1 MNQEPSYTVEEV
13 AQLLRIS
20 KLTVYDLVKKGRLPA
35 YRVGKQMRVDASD
48 LEAYKAKSKS
58 QTAVSALKDAA
69 ESGMEAMND
78 GAGADGTG
86 RGGSRDRRPEPAA
99 RFGGL
104 PAGISGDGI
113 LYGQDLASAH
123 AGRISHA
130 GTPQHQLVI
139 TGQDISLDLLAS
151 FMEEATGSRPLRSH
165 AGSLDSLIQMY
176 RGEADIVSTHL
187 WDGDTGEYNLPYIT
201 RILAGFP
208 LLVVNLLVRRAGLYV
223 QPGNPLGVSGWAD
236 LARPGIRFV
245 NRERGSGARV
255 LVDEQLRLLGIPPH
269 SLEQDGRVQNSHLGV
284 AAKVASGDAD
294 AGVGMEKAASMVGN
308 VEFIPLIRERYD
320 LVVVKKPENSP
331 WIGKLM
337 DILQSEAFRRELG
350 AITGCDSSETGK
362 VWLDS

>member
-58 QTAVSALKDAA
+58 QTAVLGLKD
-69 ESGMEAMND
+69 EA
-78 GAGADGTG
+78 GSRFAGAKDGP
-86 RGGSRDRRPEPAA
+86 GGDDAASGASGDRRHGPED
-99 RFGGL
+99 RSG
-104 PAGISGDGI
+104 GISGGDTRS
-113 LYGQDLASAH
+113 GQGSSSAR
-123 AGRISHA
+123 AGKFSYA

-151 FMEEATGSRPLRSH
+151 FMEKAIGSRPLRSH

-176 RGEADIVSTHL
+176 RGDADIVSTHL

-208 LLVVNLLVRRAGLYV
+208 LLAVNLLVRRAGLYV
-223 QPGNPLGVSGWAD
+223 QPGNPLGISGWAD
-236 LARPGIRFV
+236 LARPEIRFV

-269 SLEQDGRVQNSHLGV
+269 SLEQEGRVQNSHLGV

-320 LVVVKKPENSP
+320 LVVVKKPENAS

>member
-1 MNQEPSYTVEEV
+1 MTQEPSYTVEEV

-58 QTAVSALKDAA
+58 QTAFLGLKDTA
-69 ESGMEAMND
+69 GF
-78 GAGADGTG
+78 AGAQDNP
-86 RGGSRDRRPEPAA
+86 GGDDAASGASGVRRHGPEDRN
-99 RFGGL
+99 GGI
-104 PAGISGDGI
+104 PGGDIRSGQG
-113 LYGQDLASAH
+113 SSSVN
-123 AGRISHA
+123 AGRASYA

-139 TGQDISLDLLAS
+139 TGQDISLDLLTS
-151 FMEEATGSRPLRSH
+151 FMEKATGSRPLRSH

-176 RGEADIVSTHL
+176 KGDADIVSTHL
-187 WDGDTGEYNLPYIT
+187 WDGDTGQYNLPYIT

-223 QPGNPLGVSGWAD
+223 QPGNPLGISGWAD

-284 AAKVASGDAD
+284 AAKVASGEAD
-294 AGVGMEKAASMVGN
+294 AGIGMEKAASMVGN

-320 LVVVKKPENSP
+320 LVVVKKPENAP
-331 WIGKLM
+331 WIGMLM

>member
-35 YRVGKQMRVDASD
+35 YRVGKQMRVDATD
-48 LEAYKAKSKS
+48 LEAYKAKSKN
-58 QTAVSALKDAA
+58 QTAVLGLKDVAG
-69 ESGMEAMND
+69 SSF
-78 GAGADGTG
+78 AGAKEGPGGDAASGASGVRRHEPEDGS
-86 RGGSRDRRPEPAA
+86 GGIP
-99 RFGGL
+99 GGDVR
-104 PAGISGDGI
+104 SGEGSSSM
-113 LYGQDLASAH
+113 Q
-123 AGRISHA
+123 AGRVSHA
-130 GTPQHQLVI
+130 VAPRHQLVI
-139 TGQDISLDLLAS
+139 TGQDISLDLLTS
-151 FMEEATGSRPLRSH
+151 FMEKANGTRPLRSH

-176 RGEADIVSTHL
+176 KGEADIVSTHL

-223 QPGNPLGVSGWAD
+223 QPGNPLGMSGWAD

-245 NRERGSGARV
+245 SRERGSGARV

-269 SLEQDGRVQNSHLGV
+269 TLEQDGRVQNSHLGV

-320 LVVVKKPENSP
+320 LVVVKKPENAP

-362 VWLDS
+362 VRLDS